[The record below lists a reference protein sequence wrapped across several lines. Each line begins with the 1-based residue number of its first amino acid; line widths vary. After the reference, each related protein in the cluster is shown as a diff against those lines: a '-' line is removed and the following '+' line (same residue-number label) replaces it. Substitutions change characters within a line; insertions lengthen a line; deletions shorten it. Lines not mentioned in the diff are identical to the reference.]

1 MKKYLSLLML
11 LLGVSFVCKAQLNLC
26 VYSKDGEITRFLAS
40 NVDSVSFVVPDSYP
54 VDPANVVNNHEYVD
68 LGLSVRWATC
78 NIGAN
83 YPGETGDYFA
93 WGEIEPKVWYSW
105 STYKWSNG
113 NEQTL
118 TKYCLDENYG
128 IVDNKITLEVS
139 DDVARMEWGDR
150 WRMPTQQEF
159 KELLDFCTLR
169 WIKFN
174 SMYGYEVTSNINGNK
189 IFLPLTGYM
198 IESELITAP
207 FGYYWCSTLDVT
219 DSDNAMQLGFTD
231 TWLGVLSSTRMY
243 GQPIRP
249 VLP

>member
-1 MKKYLSLLML
+1 M
-11 LLGVSFVCKAQLNLC
+11 
-26 VYSKDGEITRFLAS
+26 
-40 NVDSVSFVVPDSYP
+40 
-54 VDPANVVNNHEYVD
+54 
-68 LGLSVRWATC
+68 
-78 NIGAN
+78 
-83 YPGETGDYFA
+83 
-93 WGEIEPKVWYSW
+93 
-105 STYKWSNG
+105 
-113 NEQTL
+113 
-118 TKYCLDENYG
+118 
-128 IVDNKITLEVS
+128 EVS

-159 KELLDFCTLR
+159 NELLEFCTLR